1 MPPLASRQSQH
12 STFVNSSSTNSIT
25 GNNRQFSRSTSSAAS
40 QAPEVSSL
48 SVVSRQADLRRRPLT
63 PACASSGNLCNT
75 YGSLSDHR
83 SSAPFPTAQDSVR
96 AESADQEEQAQR
108 LVELVSQLTLADTP
122 PTGNVHHVGPTV
134 PSSTAPHRITPIRSS
149 TLRAESS
156 ITSHRQ

>member
-83 SSAPFPTAQDSVR
+83 SSAPFPTAQNSVR

-122 PTGNVHHVGPTV
+122 PKLNPATSTTSDLQYPLRPPLTG
-134 PSSTAPHRITPIRSS
+134 
-149 TLRAESS
+149 
-156 ITSHRQ
+156 SHRLGVLPSERSRA